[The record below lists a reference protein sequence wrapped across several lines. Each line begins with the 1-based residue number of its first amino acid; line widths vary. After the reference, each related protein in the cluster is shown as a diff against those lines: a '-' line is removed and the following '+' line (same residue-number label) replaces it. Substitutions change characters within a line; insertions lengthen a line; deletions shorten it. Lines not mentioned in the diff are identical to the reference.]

1 VIEDSGM
8 KQRSFHVRA
17 VWDAEGGVYICE
29 SDIVG
34 LHIEAATVDEFEE
47 VMMDVAPELIV
58 ANHMSAAD
66 IAETPYKD
74 LIPAIIWERP
84 EAKPKAA

>member
-1 VIEDSGM
+1 MIEDTGM

-17 VWDAEGGVYICE
+17 VWDAESGVYVCE

-47 VMMDVAPELIV
+47 AMMDVAPELIV

-66 IAETPYKD
+66 IAGTPYKD